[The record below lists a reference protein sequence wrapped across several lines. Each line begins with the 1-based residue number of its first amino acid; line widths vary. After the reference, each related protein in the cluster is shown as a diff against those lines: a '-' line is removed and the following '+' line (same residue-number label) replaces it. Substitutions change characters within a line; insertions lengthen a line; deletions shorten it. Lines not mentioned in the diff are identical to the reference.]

1 MFFWVRYFIGTP
13 LLVIIHIQKTQKWA
27 VPFPC
32 SKTKSK
38 ISFSLGWAQEG
49 LIIVPCVT
57 TYAVPLRMRTQTQ
70 TITKKEP
77 VIMTCTHK
85 PGQNNR
91 VYYTACNLYS
101 TGDRPCNFVFILLL
115 LYQSIYSLIALSN
128 SSIVLYSSQ

>member
-1 MFFWVRYFIGTP
+1 MRRYVLGSAQSEDMFIIGMGFWAKYFIRTA
-13 LLVIIHIQKTQKWA
+13 LLVIIHIICTQKWA
-27 VPFPC
+27 RGFKEP
-32 SKTKSK
+32 SRYDAY
-38 ISFSLGWAQEG
+38 IN
-49 LIIVPCVT
+49 I
-57 TYAVPLRMRTQTQ
+57 YNN
-70 TITKKEP
+70 KKEP
-77 VIMTCTHK
+77 ASMTCTHK